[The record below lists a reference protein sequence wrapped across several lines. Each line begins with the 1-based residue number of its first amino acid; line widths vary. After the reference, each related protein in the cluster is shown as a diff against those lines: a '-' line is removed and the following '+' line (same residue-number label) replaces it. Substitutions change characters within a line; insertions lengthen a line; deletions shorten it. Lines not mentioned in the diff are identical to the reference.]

1 MNSVKALEGICE
13 TEEAAIEYPARVTG
27 TKRALIHPG
36 NFSWRTD
43 PQARH
48 LCRGLIKE
56 TRRCGVAQTGQSLR
70 PKFGNRVSSSVAS
83 LGASYGFIVISFAG
97 LTKLKGDH
105 NQRFVTSVRSQE
117 NTDHRQATIMA
128 RTR

>member
-1 MNSVKALEGICE
+1 M
-13 TEEAAIEYPARVTG
+13 ARVTG
-27 TKRALIHPG
+27 PKRLLIHLG
-36 NFSWRTD
+36 NFSCRTD

-56 TRRCGVAQTGQSLR
+56 IRRCGVAQTGQSLR
-70 PKFGNRVSSSVAS
+70 PRLGNRVSSSDAS
-83 LGASYGFIVISFAG
+83 LGASYGFMFMSYAG
-97 LTKLKGDH
+97 LRNVEVDY

-117 NTDHRQATIMA
+117 NTDHRAATIMA